1 MKRRNHVLLL
11 ACACAF
17 IGAEQLIM
25 GALKGTKARK
35 EAATPAR
42 RPTLNERLTALE
54 ARVDALEN
62 QKATA
67 QDTLASTTEL
77 IETTTPVTSTE
88 ASALAGVDQITTET
102 PVSEEVAVSE
112 VETTTPIIPLEDLAS
127 NLNVSLSAP
136 TGSQESLIL
145 DKILAEQ
152 TAAAQ

>member
-54 ARVDALEN
+54 ARVEALESN
-62 QKATA
+62 KASA
-67 QDTLASTTEL
+67 SDSLASTTEL
-77 IETTTPVTSTE
+77 IETATPAGSSALDSISQITSETPVT
-88 ASALAGVDQITTET
+88 
-102 PVSEEVAVSE
+102 EEVAVSE

-127 NLNVSLSAP
+127 NLNVSVQLP
-136 TGSQESLIL
+136 TGSEESLIL

-152 TAAAQ
+152 NATAQ